1 MTFKLCFSIFAPISP
16 RKRTINTS
24 GTNKAR
30 YWLLQH
36 RSKILSQLCFRIA
49 NTCQQFPQ
57 LSYNIILQ
65 YGNFCNFQPV
75 KENKTKHI
83 STKFAIFYLKQ
94 NMSIGFLSRLPISCF
109 ETLCFITAY
118 FIDYPLFS
126 PHQRIFSQTYSIL
139 WNSFLFFIPYKKYLH
154 ILVYLYYLVK
164 MKIAAF

>member
-57 LSYNIILQ
+57 LSCNIILQ

-75 KENKTKHI
+75 KKNK
-83 STKFAIFYLKQ
+83 KQ

-126 PHQRIFSQTYSIL
+126 PHQRIFSQAHSIL